1 MKMSGWIACALALG
15 LAQATAAG
23 ELQGV
28 SLPDRITV
36 DGKELVLNGMGLRKA
51 YAVAKVYVAGLYLER
66 KTASADEA
74 LASPAAR
81 RIVLHFVR
89 NVSRD
94 QIVGAWNEGFEKNA
108 GASLPAIRTRIE
120 TLDGLMSDLATGDVL
135 AFTAIPGKGVVVD
148 LRGRT
153 MGTIEG
159 DDFARAL
166 LSIWLG
172 PSPPNA
178 ALKAGLLGG

>member
-1 MKMSGWIACALALG
+1 MKTTGWIACALALG
-15 LAQATAAG
+15 LAQAAAAG

-51 YAVAKVYVAGLYLER
+51 YAVAKVYVAGLYVER
-66 KTASADEA
+66 KTASAEEI
-74 LASPAAR
+74 LASPAPR
-81 RIVLHFVR
+81 RIVLHFLR
-89 NVSRD
+89 SVSRD

-108 GASLPAIRTRIE
+108 GDAIAAIRGRIE
-120 TLDGLMSDLATGDVL
+120 TLDGFMSDLAPGDALV
-135 AFTAIPGKGVVVD
+135 FTAIPGKGVTVE
-148 LRGRT
+148 LRGKT

-159 DDFARAL
+159 DDFAKAL

-178 ALKAGLLGG
+178 ALKTGLLGG